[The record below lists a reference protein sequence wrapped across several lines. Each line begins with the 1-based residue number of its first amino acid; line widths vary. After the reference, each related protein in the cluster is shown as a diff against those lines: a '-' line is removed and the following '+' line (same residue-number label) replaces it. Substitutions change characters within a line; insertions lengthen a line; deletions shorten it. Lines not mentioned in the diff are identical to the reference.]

1 MEEIGPT
8 NPKCQPLRVLWR
20 RSCAHARKIIP
31 LAPIHSFTKQIV
43 PSMYEESL
51 T

>member
-1 MEEIGPT
+1 MPPILSTSHYEFNGT
-8 NPKCQPLRVLWR
+8 
-20 RSCAHARKIIP
+20 RSYAHAQKTIP

-43 PSMYEESL
+43 SPMYEESL